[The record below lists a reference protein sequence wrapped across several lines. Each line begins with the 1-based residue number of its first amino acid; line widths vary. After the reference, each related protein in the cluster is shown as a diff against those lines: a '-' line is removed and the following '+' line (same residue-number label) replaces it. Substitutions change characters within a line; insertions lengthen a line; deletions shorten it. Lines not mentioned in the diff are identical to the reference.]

1 MSLPNQEV
9 TIGVAAAVSIAAMAG
24 AYLILAYVLLPVLWT
39 HHEHEPGLASLPEFT
54 RRRSLD
60 HG

>member
-1 MSLPNQEV
+1 MV
-9 TIGVAAAVSIAAMAG
+9 G
-24 AYLILAYVLLPVLWT
+24 AYLILAYVLLPILWT
-39 HHEHEPGLASLPEFT
+39 HHEHEPGLASLSEFT